1 MKLTALV
8 IDDSKI
14 MRMMVMKTL
23 NETGLAKFKF
33 QEARDGQEAYSMFN
47 PNKIDICFVDW
58 NMPKMDGLQFVT
70 KVRKIPG
77 AAKVPLIFITSE
89 KGVGRMDSAGEGG
102 ADSFI
107 TKPFT
112 AEILKFKLQPILA
125 KMK

>member
-1 MKLTALV
+1 MKLTAHV

-14 MRMMVMKTL
+14 MRMIVMKTL
-23 NETGLAKFKF
+23 NETGLAKFRF
-33 QEARDGQEAYSMFN
+33 HEARDGQEALAIFN

-70 KVRKIPG
+70 NVRKMPG
-77 AAKVPLIFITSE
+77 AAKVPLVFITSE
-89 KGVGRMDSAGEGG
+89 GGVGKMDSAGEGG

-112 AEILKFKLQPILA
+112 ADILKFKLQPILS